1 MSTPDEI
8 LLGKY
13 RILERLGEG
22 GMGTVYRAR
31 DEMLDRDVAI
41 KRLRPELARQ
51 GPLLDRFRAEAVAL
65 ARLAH
70 PRIAILHGLER
81 DGDELYMV
89 MEYLR
94 GETLEEA
101 VRRRGRLPW
110 PEAAAACAAICDA
123 LVHAH
128 GQGIVHR
135 DIKPANVMRDADG
148 GIKVMDFGIARVI
161 GSARQTRV
169 GHSVG
174 TPNYMAPEQL
184 RGEETDGRTDLYAV
198 GAVLYELVTG
208 QVAFDA
214 ESDYALML
222 KQLNDPPP
230 IASRSVEEVP
240 PVIDQLVAWAMEKSP
255 DKRPATAG
263 ALRDALNTAVANAA
277 SLPTH
282 PAVPATRVVGQ
293 TRPHAVTRD
302 EIPLWR
308 DWRAWSVTALGAI
321 TLVVLVQA
329 MGPSSTPTPTDIG
342 TLPDSTTATELGTTS
357 STIPATDASE
367 TQWSGGAAPP
377 SAGGNGDTPPPQDVI
392 PIPVRER
399 TPAPRERG
407 TDRPATPPPP
417 SPRPEPNP
425 PPAPAV
431 VASDDAAR
439 ERAARSA
446 VDAWFDAFAALDLG
460 TVGSS
465 IGGELATLVREK
477 RVSVADRGSTAI
489 QINGANGTG
498 TALVT
503 LNVRSAFG
511 GSKKTTTR
519 MTLTLRE
526 QGGRWMV
533 SRASAAGG
541 L

>member
-1 MSTPDEI
+1 MSQTDEV

-65 ARLAH
+65 ARLTH

-81 DGDELYMV
+81 DGEELYMV

-94 GETLEEA
+94 GETLEEV
-101 VRRRGRLPW
+101 VRQRGRLPW

-123 LVHAH
+123 LAHAH

-135 DIKPANVMRDADG
+135 DIKPANVMRGADG

-161 GSARQTRV
+161 GSARQTRI

-230 IASRSVEEVP
+230 KASAVVDDIP
-240 PVIDQLVAWAMEKSP
+240 PVIDHLVAWAMEKAP
-255 DKRPATAG
+255 DERPPTAD
-263 ALRDALNTAVANAA
+263 ALREALTSAMTEAGTMPSRPPVPTTRAVG
-277 SLPTH
+277 S
-282 PAVPATRVVGQ
+282 
-293 TRPHAVTRD
+293 TRPGASRVHDTP
-302 EIPLWR
+302 IWR
-308 DWRAWSVTALGAI
+308 DWRTWSITALGVI

-329 MGPSSTPTPTDIG
+329 MGASRNGTPGDLTIASDSSAITQV
-342 TLPDSTTATELGTTS
+342 STTSGSNAAGES
-357 STIPATDASE
+357 SGSWP
-367 TQWSGGAAPP
+367 GGAAPSP
-377 SAGGNGDTPPPQDVI
+377 GGRRSPDAPPPSKVI
-392 PIPVRER
+392 PILDR
-399 TPAPRERG
+399 TPAPRERSAEL
-407 TDRPATPPPP
+407 PAA
-417 SPRPEPNP
+417 P
-425 PPAPAV
+425 PPAPRPQPTPPPAPVV

-439 ERAARSA
+439 ARAARSA
-446 VDAWFDAFAALDLG
+446 VDTWFDAVASFDLG
-460 TVGSS
+460 AVGSS

-477 RVSVADRGSTAI
+477 RVSVADRGSPSV
-489 QINGANGTG
+489 QINETSGSGTVP
-498 TALVT
+498 VT
-503 LNVRSAFG
+503 LTVRSAFG
-511 GSKKTTTR
+511 GTKNVSTR
-519 MTLTLRE
+519 ISFVLRE
-526 QGGRWMV
+526 QGNRWV
-533 SRASAAGG
+533 VTSASVAGG